1 MTDTLARLRKNRADL
16 ERVLVERYDA
26 IAAAREDGQT
36 WARIGEALGMATQS
50 AHSWY
55 TNTPK
60 GRRGQR

>member
-1 MTDTLARLRKNRADL
+1 MTDTLARLRRNRD
-16 ERVLVERYDA
+16 EMDRVLVDRYDA
-26 IAAAREDGQT
+26 ITAAREDGYT

-60 GRRGQR
+60 SRRGQR

>member
-1 MTDTLARLRKNRADL
+1 MSDTLDRLRRNREELD
-16 ERVLVERYDA
+16 RVLADRYAA

-55 TNTPK
+55 NGRPAT
-60 GRRGQR
+60 RRGQR